1 MGWFI
6 AIFVT
11 LMIAG
16 SVLWIKPSKRD
27 LRLSELRRRAMTS
40 GIRVRLL
47 DEKLRDN
54 LFPWLEDHRGYSLY
68 ENHQL
73 GGREGRSMQA
83 FEVHRKEP
91 LHELD
96 YLNLDVDAKNLQEFE
111 AGLPDGVRAVVL
123 YPDGV
128 GLLWDERGEVEVV
141 DRLIESMKVLSEAFS

>member
-27 LRLSELRRRAMTS
+27 LRLSELRRRAMAK

-68 ENHQL
+68 ENHQF
-73 GGREGRSMQA
+73 GGREDRSMQA

-96 YLNLDVDAKNLQEFE
+96 YLKLDVDAKRLQEFE
-111 AGLPDGVRAVVL
+111 ASLPMGVRAVVL
-123 YPDGV
+123 FPDGI
-128 GLLWDERGEVEVV
+128 GLLWDERGDVELV
-141 DRLIESMKVLSEAFS
+141 DRLMDSMKVLSAEFS